1 MRYKRIIA
9 GVVSAAAAASLIVTG
24 YSVKRTEAQ
33 EIEEREK
40 QEAVLENTVMAAA
53 GEQID
58 TSAPGGVDKD
68 EKVYVIMDADGN
80 TQKVEV
86 SDHLIN
92 SGN

>member
-40 QEAVLENTVMAAA
+40 PEAVLENTVMAA
-53 GEQID
+53 
-58 TSAPGGVDKD
+58 
-68 EKVYVIMDADGN
+68 
-80 TQKVEV
+80 
-86 SDHLIN
+86 
-92 SGN
+92 